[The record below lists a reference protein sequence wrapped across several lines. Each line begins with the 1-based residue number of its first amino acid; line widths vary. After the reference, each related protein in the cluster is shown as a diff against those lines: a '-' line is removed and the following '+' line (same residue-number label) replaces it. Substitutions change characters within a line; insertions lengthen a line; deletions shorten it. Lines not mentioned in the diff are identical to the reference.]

1 VGLKDFLAKAR
12 LIEPEPAAAPA
23 RPSPA
28 PSKGPAP
35 APSPQQK
42 RPPSPEAIKT
52 ILASIPKAE
61 PVPETS
67 LPEPSPGADLP
78 DIDAIYAA
86 AGVVAPRHGFTALK
100 VLEMLGSK
108 QLAGLDGHARASALA
123 AFLEAHPGGRVSLE
137 DILQDAVRR
146 DQALDAFDEALRA
159 RLRAR
164 AEQVERQN
172 AQLQAEIDA
181 VARRNRQLMDDN
193 LGTLEGDRRQIDAW
207 QSRKRSEEQ
216 RLFDA
221 VAPFVEENP
230 VTLGS
235 VETARSPGEGR

>member
-12 LIEPEPAAAPA
+12 LIEPEPVAAPA
-23 RPSPA
+23 RPAPA

-35 APSPQQK
+35 APQAQAK
-42 RPPSPEAIKT
+42 RPPSPESIKA

-61 PVPETS
+61 PIPETS
-67 LPEPSPGADLP
+67 LPEPPPGGDLP
-78 DIDAIYAA
+78 DLDAIYAA

-100 VLEMLGSK
+100 VLEMLDSK
-108 QLAGLDGHARASALA
+108 QLAGLDGRSRAAALG
-123 AFLEAHPGGRVSLE
+123 AFLQAHPGGPVAIE
-137 DILQDAVRR
+137 DVLQDAVRR
-146 DQALDAFDEALRA
+146 DQALDAFDGALRA
-159 RLRAR
+159 KLRAR

-181 VARRNRQLMDDN
+181 VARRNRQLMDEN
-193 LGTLEGDRRQIDAW
+193 LATLEGDRRQIDAW
-207 QSRKRSEEQ
+207 QGRKRAEEQ

-230 VTLGS
+230 VTLGG
-235 VETARSPGEGR
+235 VAPARSPDEVR